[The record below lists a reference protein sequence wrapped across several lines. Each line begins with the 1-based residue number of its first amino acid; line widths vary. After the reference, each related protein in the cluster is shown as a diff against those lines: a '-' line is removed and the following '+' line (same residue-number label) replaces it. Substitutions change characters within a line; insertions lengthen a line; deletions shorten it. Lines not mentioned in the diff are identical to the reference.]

1 MVTEQLERSRED
13 CLQQK
18 VERSKKE
25 AELEFTRERLSLVQ
39 SNLDNFMKES
49 AALRERGL
57 QMANTLVRKLE
68 LEIESLGRQL
78 ESQREQQA
86 SLAAVWERQVAE
98 AGQRADR
105 EAAKAT
111 KSQDELVEAYAQL
124 HQARQQVE
132 ALQGSL
138 SAAGKELEQVQK
150 QVEDKARRDAEQLL
164 DQDVQSALVKQAQEK
179 YEREL
184 LLHAADIEA
193 LSTARSELSSLQ
205 LLVSGLKERAAG
217 HELALEEGQRSWAE
231 REERLRKENEGLS
244 QRSEELEKQN
254 ALVHQQLEMLSSQVC
269 ALQQKKWEEVSPEEG
284 DRSSEQLMEVMG
296 FLRKE
301 KELFAN
307 RAEVAQ
313 AETVRLKVQLEHS
326 TAQLR
331 QLEKDLKEEHDRALA
346 RASSDTQHS
355 ELLKK
360 VEMVNILS
368 ESNRMLRDEKEQMSD
383 SQKQLQ
389 AKVRDLESRLE
400 PLQTELRAKVAQ
412 AEVLQ
417 GDVGFL
423 RGEVQRWQQRTNQLL
438 EQSSR
443 TDPEAFRRL
452 AEENTKVK
460 QEAHTLTEELQSAKA
475 QLARAGEEAAELRLR
490 LNASQ
495 EELASRLNSFNA
507 LLEEAKKMRVDLPQL
522 RKELLSARAEGE
534 RQKGEA
540 IKMAAEL
547 EALKADKEEKLK
559 TIVQVK
565 KIARRY
571 RSQHEELMAE
581 KQALTARSKELE
593 AKVAELEQSRAQAR
607 PDTDF
612 KELEEKL
619 TGLTEELEKTK
630 AEVTRLTA
638 ERDQAN
644 VAGAKAKGLIVQ
656 ARKRIAELNTKI
668 EELTRENQSLKE
680 NLETSN
686 RRVSTMEQSRQESG
700 LRESTIRSQF
710 EGRLVRQDR
719 ELREAKDALDK
730 AHRQVEDLSQKAP
743 PMRQGPS
750 ASTGTTRLTPTA
762 SIRPMAQARLAAVLP
777 TIPASQTASEET
789 APEPAATPAVVVPSI
804 TVTPVVPT
812 LPQEEASEAAVTE
825 AQVRSPIDLI
835 VVESDDE
842 AIEEEKEDAGPQK
855 PAETSEG
862 EKEESGMEEEECEY
876 EEMNVN
882 YVVEAEESMPV
893 EDLDQDIAEQEAIEE
908 GGVAQEGDMDEPGE
922 PNEVEI
928 SQSGFE
934 EGDDSIVPSTPT
946 LFVPRRGDGFAE
958 AVSSPHVPHGGF
970 VFGGAPDAPPTS
982 ETSGLS
988 QLASQEGV
996 GVDDTR
1002 MDLSHFEEGG
1012 GRSVPSTP
1020 LQISPPES
1028 RDASLFQA
1036 DVAVVEVLE
1045 PPEDG
1050 AADDGN
1056 QEPLDMSAG
1065 ERSVPATVIEEAPEA
1080 DDRESATVVPV
1091 IEEPESEESG
1101 REDSAATPSSSG
1113 ISISAA
1119 LSLIAEESNEE
1130 EEPAQPPADVVEVP
1144 SQPSS
1149 EPPPTAN
1156 CSG

>member
-18 VERSKKE
+18 VQCSKKE
-25 AELEFTRERLSLVQ
+25 AELEFTRERLALAQ

-57 QMANTLVRKLE
+57 QLANTLVRKLE

-98 AGQRADR
+98 AGARADR

-132 ALQGSL
+132 ALEGSL

-150 QVEDKARRDAEQLL
+150 QVEDKARRDAEQLM
-164 DQDVQSALVKQAQEK
+164 DQDVQSSLVKQAQEK

-193 LSTARSELSSLQ
+193 LSAARSELSSLQ

-217 HELALEEGQRSWAE
+217 HELALEEGRRSWAE
-231 REERLRKENEGLS
+231 QQERLQTENEVLS
-244 QRSEELEKQN
+244 RRAEELEKQN

-284 DRSSEQLMEVMG
+284 NRSSEQLMEVVG

-307 RAEVAQ
+307 RAQ
-313 AETVRLKVQLEHS
+313 AAEAEAVRLRVQLEHS
-326 TAQLR
+326 ATQLR
-331 QLEKDLKEEHDRALA
+331 QLEQDLRQEHDRALA
-346 RASSDTQHS
+346 RATSDAQHS

-368 ESNRMLRDEKEQMSD
+368 ESNRVLRDEKEHISD

-389 AKVRDLESRLE
+389 AKVRDLESRME
-400 PLQTELRAKVAQ
+400 PLQAELRAKVAQ

-452 AEENTKVK
+452 AEENTNLK
-460 QEAHTLTEELQSAKA
+460 QQAHNLSEELQSTKA
-475 QLARAGEEAAELRLR
+475 QLAKAGEEAAELRLR

-495 EELASRLNSFNA
+495 EEAKSRLNA
-507 LLEEAKKMRVDLPQL
+507 AQEEAKKMRAELSQIPQL
-522 RKELLSARAEGE
+522 RKELLTARAEVE

-540 IKMAAEL
+540 TKMAGEL
-547 EALKADKEEKLK
+547 EALKVDKEEKLK

-571 RSQHEELMAE
+571 RSQYEELKTE
-581 KQALTARSKELE
+581 KDALAVRTQELE
-593 AKVAELEQSRAQAR
+593 TKVQELEQSRAQAR
-607 PDTDF
+607 PDADF
-612 KELEEKL
+612 KELEQKL
-619 TGLTEELEKTK
+619 AALTEDLDKAK
-630 AEVTRLTA
+630 AETTRVTT

-644 VAGAKAKGLIVQ
+644 VAGNKAKGLILQ
-656 ARKRIAELNTKI
+656 ARKRIAELSAKND
-668 EELTRENQSLKE
+668 ELTKEIQDLKE
-680 NLETSN
+680 TLETCN
-686 RRVSTMEQSRQESG
+686 KTISTMEQSKQESG

-719 ELREAKDALDK
+719 ELRDAKDALDK
-730 AHRQVEDLSQKAP
+730 AQRQVDDLTQKAP
-743 PMRQGPS
+743 PMRQGSS
-750 ASTGTTRLTPTA
+750 AVAGATRLTPTA

-777 TIPASQTASEET
+777 TIPAASPAAPEET
-789 APEPAATPAVVVPSI
+789 VPERVATPVLVIPSI
-804 TVTPVVPT
+804 TVTPVAPT
-812 LPQEEASEAAVTE
+812 PSQDETGDAAVTE
-825 AQVRSPIDLI
+825 VQVRSPIDLI

-842 AIEEEKEDAGPQK
+842 AIEEEKDDAGPQK
-855 PAETSEG
+855 TVEASEG
-862 EKEESGMEEEECEY
+862 EKEESGMEDEEYED

-882 YVVEAEESMPV
+882 YGRIEAEESMPV
-893 EDLDQDIAEQEAIEE
+893 EELDQDIAEQEAIEE
-908 GGVAQEGDMDEPGE
+908 GGATQEGDMDEPGE
-922 PNEVEI
+922 ANEVEI

-946 LFVPRRGDGFAE
+946 LFVPRRADGFAE

-970 VFGGAPDAPPTS
+970 VFGGAPDAPSTS

-1036 DVAVVEVLE
+1036 DVAIVEV
-1045 PPEDG
+1045 PETPEE
-1050 AADDGN
+1050 GN
-1056 QEPLDMSAG
+1056 EEPLSISLS
-1065 ERSVPATVIEEAPEA
+1065 ERSVPATVVEETHEEA
-1080 DDRESATVVPV
+1080 DDGSV
-1091 IEEPESEESG
+1091 
-1101 REDSAATPSSSG
+1101 SS
-1113 ISISAA
+1113 
-1119 LSLIAEESNEE
+1119 
-1130 EEPAQPPADVVEVP
+1130 V
-1144 SQPSS
+1144 
-1149 EPPPTAN
+1149 
-1156 CSG
+1156 

>member
-124 HQARQQVE
+124 HQARQQIAINNRFTRARASPLAVISAVAKRGQHKLTE
-132 ALQGSL
+132 LMLTSL
-138 SAAGKELEQVQK
+138 PCILFP
-150 QVEDKARRDAEQLL
+150 
-164 DQDVQSALVKQAQEK
+164 QAQEK

-244 QRSEELEKQN
+244 RRSEELEKQN
-254 ALVHQQLEMLSSQVC
+254 ALVHQQLEMLSSQMC

-389 AKVRDLESRLE
+389 AKVRDLECRLE
-400 PLQTELRAKVAQ
+400 PLQAELRAKVAQ

-475 QLARAGEEAAELRLR
+475 QLAKAGEEAAELRLR

-547 EALKADKEEKLK
+547 EALRADKEEKLK

-630 AEVTRLTA
+630 AEVTRLAA

-730 AHRQVEDLSQKAP
+730 AHRQVEDLTQK
-743 PMRQGPS
+743 
-750 ASTGTTRLTPTA
+750 
-762 SIRPMAQARLAAVLP
+762 
-777 TIPASQTASEET
+777 
-789 APEPAATPAVVVPSI
+789 
-804 TVTPVVPT
+804 
-812 LPQEEASEAAVTE
+812 
-825 AQVRSPIDLI
+825 
-835 VVESDDE
+835 
-842 AIEEEKEDAGPQK
+842 
-855 PAETSEG
+855 
-862 EKEESGMEEEECEY
+862 
-876 EEMNVN
+876 
-882 YVVEAEESMPV
+882 
-893 EDLDQDIAEQEAIEE
+893 
-908 GGVAQEGDMDEPGE
+908 
-922 PNEVEI
+922 
-928 SQSGFE
+928 
-934 EGDDSIVPSTPT
+934 
-946 LFVPRRGDGFAE
+946 
-958 AVSSPHVPHGGF
+958 
-970 VFGGAPDAPPTS
+970 
-982 ETSGLS
+982 
-988 QLASQEGV
+988 
-996 GVDDTR
+996 
-1002 MDLSHFEEGG
+1002 
-1012 GRSVPSTP
+1012 
-1020 LQISPPES
+1020 
-1028 RDASLFQA
+1028 
-1036 DVAVVEVLE
+1036 
-1045 PPEDG
+1045 
-1050 AADDGN
+1050 
-1056 QEPLDMSAG
+1056 
-1065 ERSVPATVIEEAPEA
+1065 
-1080 DDRESATVVPV
+1080 
-1091 IEEPESEESG
+1091 
-1101 REDSAATPSSSG
+1101 
-1113 ISISAA
+1113 
-1119 LSLIAEESNEE
+1119 
-1130 EEPAQPPADVVEVP
+1130 
-1144 SQPSS
+1144 
-1149 EPPPTAN
+1149 
-1156 CSG
+1156 